1 MPAAASDMRNLPKLT
16 KYDLLEEIGHGGMAT
31 VYRAHDPRLK
41 RDVAVKVLHR
51 HLLDSTEVAHRFR
64 AEAQAVAKLRHPNI
78 LEVYDVAAEDE
89 REKYLVVEL
98 LRGESLRQLL
108 RRTGA
113 LPPEV
118 AAAIGIELLA
128 ALQHAHGQ
136 GVIHRDIKPENIMVD
151 IAAPTREGEEEDA
164 SDASFSA
171 SAAVEVPASRIA
183 NDVGAPSSR
192 PATERATPSS
202 KRLGPKR
209 VSVKL
214 MDFGIAKLLD
224 VQGVTS
230 TGQVLG
236 SPAHMAP
243 EQIEGA
249 EVDARADVFAVGIV
263 LYEAMTG
270 ELPFRGQNPAQV
282 LQRVLRGEFTRVD
295 VKAPKVGACIGSVV
309 SKALARDRD
318 VRFASAK
325 ALRDALRAEL
335 VYVGYNDPR
344 QLLVDFFDDP
354 AGFVP
359 AFETALKATLCR
371 RGQEAQSAGDALK
384 AGSAYNRA
392 LAYAPDDMVLLR
404 TVATMRKRAIL
415 ARRLRQS
422 WPIALGM
429 VVLGASAFGITRT
442 VRASRAAEY
451 ERAQANA
458 RLGTTNAASIGATAR
473 AARAEADKNALARV
487 GQSDAAPN
495 GSPSGP
501 AGGTTAGPALAV
513 TKGLTSGSSATP
525 TVASATGT
533 AKREGRRVLQLGR
546 VQPTTGVQLSVDEGP
561 VQSVS
566 DGSQIVLDGGPHD
579 LRFTCASD
587 LCEPQTSHL
596 AASDR
601 DTELAI
607 ELRLKAA
614 TLLVEGSL
622 ERHYQL
628 DKFPDL
634 IVRAGIPAR
643 VPVRRGDE
651 SVVVTELETGLQ
663 KSILLPP
670 GKTARLT
677 FNAN

>member
-1 MPAAASDMRNLPKLT
+1 
-16 KYDLLEEIGHGGMAT
+16 
-31 VYRAHDPRLK
+31 
-41 RDVAVKVLHR
+41 
-51 HLLDSTEVAHRFR
+51 
-64 AEAQAVAKLRHPNI
+64 
-78 LEVYDVAAEDE
+78 
-89 REKYLVVEL
+89 
-98 LRGESLRQLL
+98 L

-128 ALQHAHGQ
+128 ALQHAHSQ

-151 IAAPTREGEEEDA
+151 IAAPTREGEEEDEDENEAALPA
-164 SDASFSA
+164 SMAN
-171 SAAVEVPASRIA
+171 AAPPSSHGNNVTAPASR
-183 NDVGAPSSR
+183 PSIDG
-192 PATERATPSS
+192 ATPSS
-202 KRLGPKR
+202 NRLGPKR

-224 VQGVTS
+224 AQGVTS

-282 LQRVLRGEFTRVD
+282 LQRVLRGEFTRID
-295 VKAPKVGACIGSVV
+295 VKAPKVGACIGAVV

-325 ALRDALRAEL
+325 GLRDALRAEL
-335 VYVGYNDPR
+335 LYVGYNDPR
-344 QLLVDFFDDP
+344 QLLVDFFEDP
-354 AGFVP
+354 AAFVP
-359 AFETALKATLCR
+359 AFETALKLTLCR
-371 RGQEAQSAGDALK
+371 RGQEAQSRGDALK

-404 TVATMRKRAIL
+404 TVATMRKRAML
-415 ARRLRQS
+415 TRRLRQS

-429 VVLGASAFGITRT
+429 VVLAASAFGITRT

-451 ERAQANA
+451 ERAQANM
-458 RLGTTNAASIGATAR
+458 RLGSMSAGPISTTAR
-473 AARAEADKNALARV
+473 ASREDGDANTRVQAGLA
-487 GQSDAAPN
+487 DAAPD
-495 GSPSGP
+495 SATIGP
-501 AGGTTAGPALAV
+501 ASAITANAALAV
-513 TKGLTSGSSATP
+513 TKGAFAGGPTAPVTAT
-525 TVASATGT
+525 AAGT

-561 VQSVS
+561 VQAVG
-566 DGSQIVLDGGPHD
+566 DGSQIALDVGPHD

-601 DTELAI
+601 DTDLSV

-614 TLLVEGSL
+614 TLLIEGSL

-634 IVRAGIPAR
+634 IVRSGIPAR
-643 VPVRRGDE
+643 VAVRRGDE

-663 KSILLPP
+663 RSILLPP